1 MPEIVDHPE
10 THRFLYEEDGHTA
23 ELVYRIGDGLGGEGS
38 VMVLVH
44 TGVPDEL
51 GGRGL
56 GARLVT
62 AAIERAEREGLA
74 VRPDCPFARG
84 WLSTH
89 PDVAAR
95 VTIEWPPED

>member
-10 THRFLYEEDGHTA
+10 RHRFLYEEEVDGATTTA
-23 ELVYRIGDGLGGEGS
+23 ELVYRMHDD

-56 GARLVT
+56 AGRLVT
-62 AAIERAEREGLA
+62 AAVDRAEAEGLA

-89 PDVAAR
+89 PDVASR
-95 VTIEWPPED
+95 VRIVWPPAD